1 MEKLTEAA
9 KAQLK
14 GLTVTEVSDDQ
25 ITLSDGSKL
34 TLDEGDIESLN
45 DDYPDDEEDDE
56 EDENEGAE

>member
-1 MEKLTEAA
+1 MDKLTEAA

-45 DDYPDDEEDDE
+45 DDYPDDEDSE
-56 EDENEGAE
+56 EGEGEE